1 MTRYQVE
8 LPSGSHVMGFVL
20 ADAWSWLRTPGE
32 PPFDVIP
39 LQTFANLRNAV
50 NDGSADFFLWEH
62 FTSKR
67 YYDNGSIKR
76 IGEIYTP
83 WSSWQIVA
91 RYDAGDLRLDDL
103 FKKLDHGIKYFEQH
117 PDEAVHYISTNLD
130 YSTEDARAWLATVK
144 FAENTKGVEMETV
157 EKTIGVLKK
166 AGVLERELNIE
177 LLVSSVQKM

>member
-1 MTRYQVE
+1 M
-8 LPSGSHVMGFVL
+8 
-20 ADAWSWLRTPGE
+20 
-32 PPFDVIP
+32 
-39 LQTFANLRNAV
+39 
-50 NDGSADFFLWEH
+50 
-62 FTSKR
+62 
-67 YYDNGSIKR
+67 
-76 IGEIYTP
+76 
-83 WSSWQIVA
+83 
-91 RYDAGDLRLDDL
+91 RLDDL